1 MNAPRQTHF
10 HASAEGDIE
19 LDLEG
24 VVVPSSVPKPP
35 NTQPTT
41 LPLKLQQLVD
51 RGDTR
56 PQLKPT
62 VPPPLKK
69 PRVLPF
75 LPHQGL
81 GAPRFLMSTMAKS
94 RHSND
99 IKQITEMRRWAER
112 VSKHKKGEESEE
124 ESVEEEEQP
133 PCKRPREEEVR
144 KPRQSTS
151 DLLMEL
157 EKEHTQRMREQAEAT
172 SIRLTVQPT

>member
-10 HASAEGDIE
+10 RADKEGDIE

-24 VVVPSSVPKPP
+24 VVVPSSIPKPP
-35 NTQPTT
+35 NPQPAA
-41 LPLKLQQLVD
+41 LPVKLQELVD
-51 RGDTR
+51 RGDSR
-56 PQLKPT
+56 PQSKPT

-81 GAPRFLMSTMAKS
+81 SASRFLTSTLAKS
-94 RHSND
+94 RHSKD
-99 IKQITEMRRWAER
+99 IKQITEMKRWAER
-112 VSKHKKGEESEE
+112 VGRRKKGEASEE
-124 ESVEEEEQP
+124 EQAEEEEQP

-172 SIRLTVQPT
+172 SVRLKVQPT